1 MTKKLEVVSNFDPA
15 GTQPEAIKS
24 LVSGIDNGLL
34 HQVLL
39 GVTGS
44 GKTYTMAKVIEET
57 QRPAIIMAHIKLLLL
72 NSMVN
77 SEIFF
82 RIILLNI
89 LFLTMIII
97 SLRPMFQLQILI

>member
-44 GKTYTMAKVIEET
+44 GKTYTMAKVIEE
-57 QRPAIIMAHIKLLLL
+57 
-72 NSMVN
+72 
-77 SEIFF
+77 IFF
-82 RIILLNI
+82 QIILLSI
-89 LFLTMIII
+89 LFLTMTII
-97 SLRPMFQLQILI
+97 SLRPMSQPQILILLRMHQLMNILSRCDYLQQKRL

>member
-44 GKTYTMAKVIEET
+44 GKTYTMAGQEDKLSSESYIQDSTEG
-57 QRPAIIMAHIKLLLL
+57 IIPRA
-72 NSMVN
+72 
-77 SEIFF
+77 F
-82 RIILLNI
+82 R
-89 LFLTMIII
+89 
-97 SLRPMFQLQILI
+97 